1 MGVLKSIGDFLFG
14 KSPDIFDN
22 SGNVVHKLSK
32 RTWDA
37 WNNRIKM
44 NPDYN
49 WRNHRGTR
57 AGSKTTSPSASSS
70 VDHSNKK

>member
-1 MGVLKSIGDFLFG
+1 MGIFKAIGDFLFG

-22 SGNVVHKLSK
+22 NGNVNHKLPK

-44 NPDYN
+44 DPHYN
-49 WRNHRGTR
+49 WRNHIGIRTGNYR
-57 AGSKTTSPSASSS
+57 K
-70 VDHSNKK
+70 DKNQ

>member
-1 MGVLKSIGDFLFG
+1 MGVLKSVGDFLFG

-22 SGNVVHKLSK
+22 SGNIVHKLSK

-44 NPDYN
+44 DPDYN

-57 AGSKTTSPSASSS
+57 AGNQGKQPSQKIMDNSSK
-70 VDHSNKK
+70 K